1 MKAVDKVQYPFVRCL
16 PANVARP
23 QTESLGMR
31 NIQFIISGFYCPIFY
46 NRYWAMLPIAKSMFF
61 PNL

>member
-1 MKAVDKVQYPFVRCL
+1 MKAVVKVQYPYVRRL
-16 PANVARP
+16 PANVPRP

-31 NIQFIISGFYCPIFY
+31 NIQFRFLLSQFDD
-46 NRYWAMLPIAKSMFF
+46 RYWVMLPIAKSMFF